1 MAPHSHNKILSCHFT
16 FVIQF
21 SIRTFYLCLE
31 CVCVFVWIFC
41 VYLFSSC
48 WSVGFLRC
56 VYVNIQRFSPLTPS
70 KYIKQRT
77 KKVRLFEL
85 NLFVV
90 VCGAFVYV
98 CPISCLFIRLFVYFF
113 VPLPMC
119 WLSME
124 ICVDFHFLPWIVY
137 AYTNWK
143 KILTNSVYSVVV
155 YTTPWVMDTTILNVY
170 CKLPITF
177 RMLSSWATKIHT
189 YCIFCRGIV
198 SDYLYV
204 CTTRCARGCFGMRF
218 AVCYLLVSMILLYS
232 ENTRLY
238 ISLGP

>member
-1 MAPHSHNKILSCHFT
+1 MCLCVNILRILVFFMLERWLFKICLCEHSTLFT
-16 FVIQF
+16 FNPVQIYK
-21 SIRTFYLCLE
+21 TTHKK
-31 CVCVFVWIFC
+31 
-41 VYLFSSC
+41 SSSFRAQIIC
-48 WSVGFLRC
+48 CSVR
-56 VYVNIQRFSPLTPS
+56 
-70 KYIKQRT
+70 
-77 KKVRLFEL
+77 
-85 NLFVV
+85 
-90 VCGAFVYV
+90 AFVYV

-119 WLSME
+119 WLSMK

-204 CTTRCARGCFGMRF
+204 CTTHCARGCFGMRF
-218 AVCYLLVSMILLYS
+218 AVRYLLVSMILLYS
-232 ENTRLY
+232 ESTRLY